1 MSILGLYEWDS
12 QLLDPMVLPDG
23 IDHDVLIPDL
33 LAQLA
38 EYEVLYSDPEV
49 IKTVVESWSRHR
61 LPVWQR
67 IVNASVKSYDPIENY
82 NRREEWTDTGTGSGT
97 ASGSADQLAAGY
109 NPVASL
115 VKQGQ
120 TDTSSNTST
129 STHNTHTGWMHG
141 NIGVTSSQQM
151 LEQELALAPKLDPYQ
166 YIITDFKRRFCVLL
180 F

>member
-1 MSILGLYEWDS
+1 
-12 QLLDPMVLPDG
+12 MVLPDG
-23 IDHDVLIPDL
+23 IDRDVLIPDL

-38 EYEVLYSDPEV
+38 EYEVLYPDPEV

-82 NRREEWTDTGTGSGT
+82 NRHEEWTDIGQSAATGN
-97 ASGSADQLAAGY
+97 ASGSADQLTAGY
-109 NPVASL
+109 NNPDNM
-115 VKQGQ
+115 VKQNRAE
-120 TDTSSNTST
+120 TISNTGTNSNST
-129 STHNTHTGWMHG
+129 DKHTGWTHG
-141 NIGVTSSQQM
+141 NIGVTTSQQM